1 MRDLLCLLEH
11 SLEELWTAEGSLPRR
26 LLQRE
31 HRRSQLVT
39 EPGQQIGA
47 MVVGQL
53 LAELDAAPGQA
64 KARAL
69 RPADKPAVE
78 RKRLPRPAGRRE
90 IDVGGT
96 MAPVV
101 RDRLHPAS
109 HPDPGRTGS
118 RGTPSCSYWHDGA
131 SLFALDLIT

>member
-1 MRDLLCLLEH
+1 
-11 SLEELWTAEGSLPRR
+11 
-26 LLQRE
+26 
-31 HRRSQLVT
+31 
-39 EPGQQIGA
+39 

-78 RKRLPRPAGRRE
+78 RQRLPRPAGRWE
-90 IDVGGT
+90 LDVGRT
-96 MAPVV
+96 VPPVV
-101 RDRLHPAS
+101 RDGLHPAS

-118 RGTPSCSYWHDGA
+118 GGAPSSSYWHGGA
-131 SLFALDLIT
+131 PPFALDVIT